1 MDKKISDFKLI
12 SIILMSLIIFFT
24 LYYFRILPMQWFDIN
39 IDTVSAN
46 VVIYYNILAIIVA
59 TLTTIIFMLTYFKK
73 DDDEL
78 KRRYKSIGIGLG
90 VIFLY
95 FFLPYLQGIPFS
107 ILGLETDTLPVA
119 GKVIYLIAFNSVIA
133 ALIMLIYN
141 KKITADFQEMKKNS
155 TKIFNKYLKYWL
167 LGLFIMM
174 ISNLI
179 INLFIT
185 NNLPNNEQ
193 AIRDMFDISPIYI
206 FFSAV
211 IFAPIVE
218 ELVFRYSFKKIF
230 SNKWLFIILSGLIFG
245 GMHVFNDFKA
255 ITDIFYIIPYSTP
268 GIIFA
273 YMLYDSDNVLVPM
286 SFHFIHNGIL
296 ISLQILLMLIG

>member
-24 LYYFRILPMQWFDIN
+24 LYYFRVLPMQWFDIN
-39 IDTVSAN
+39 MSAVSSN
-46 VVIYYNILAIIVA
+46 VLIYYNILAIIIA
-59 TLTTIIFMLTYFKK
+59 TITTIIFMLTYFKK

-78 KRRYKSIGIGLG
+78 KRRYKSIGVGLG

-95 FFLPYLQGIPFS
+95 YFLPYLQGIPFS
-107 ILGLETDTLPVA
+107 ILGLETDTLPVT

-167 LGLFIMM
+167 LGLLIMM
-174 ISNLI
+174 TSNLI

-245 GMHVFNDFKA
+245 GMHVFNDFKT

-273 YMLYDSDNVLVPM
+273 YMLYDSDNVLVPI

-296 ISLQILLMLIG
+296 ISLQILLMIIG